1 MTRKRLWMN
10 RISGIVCL
18 LLWIALVIFLS
29 GTTGKIA
36 GMALGIML
44 LVAVIYNLYL
54 PKEVSTHL
62 IIPAYAQKEEKIT
75 GRLCISNTGVFP
87 VLSGKVFLQV
97 KKTISGEQEIFS
109 MNIRAAGRKNGA
121 AAFVIDSEYMGFL
134 EITILRV
141 ELYSFFG
148 CMKKV
153 TYVNQ
158 EKVVM
163 ILPQTTELHFPVQ
176 NSGAACSF
184 FDEEQSGK
192 KGNGPGEYFGI
203 RPYVDGDSMKLIH
216 WKLTGKTDEYM
227 VKEVEVPMMRMPLIF
242 LETRVEKLDAA
253 MIDGLLEAF
262 FSISQ
267 HMAQEGQKH
276 CLCWWDKKTD
286 GWNFYNVA
294 NAMQLEEV
302 YAHVFQSMF
311 FSQGNATIDSFE
323 KEAFMKQAAESL
335 VVHEQK
341 KKERKEQFSEVIY
354 ITEYWNEKQAVF
366 DDWNLTLLL
375 ERREARKEEGEALV
389 PYIFSAETMGE
400 DIDRILTAYR
410 SVDYGA

>member
-1 MTRKRLWMN
+1 MIRKRLWMN
-10 RISGIVCL
+10 RVSGIVCL

-29 GTTGKIA
+29 GTTGRIA
-36 GMALGIML
+36 GIALGIML
-44 LVAVIYNLYL
+44 LVAVIYDLYL
-54 PKEVSTHL
+54 PKEVLAHL

-75 GRLCISNTGVFP
+75 GRLYISNTGSFP
-87 VLSGKVFLQV
+87 VLSGKVFLRV
-97 KKTISGEQEIFS
+97 NKTISGEQELFS
-109 MNIRAAGRKNGA
+109 VNIRAAGRKNGA

-134 EITILRV
+134 EIEILRV

-153 TYVNQ
+153 TYINQ
-158 EKVVM
+158 EKAVM
-163 ILPQTTELHFPVQ
+163 VLPRTTELHFPVES
-176 NSGAACSF
+176 SGIACSF

-203 RPYVDGDSMKLIH
+203 RPYVDGDPMKLIH

-294 NAMQLEEV
+294 NAVQLEEV
-302 YAHVFQSMF
+302 YAHVFHSVF
-311 FSQGNATIDSFE
+311 FSQGSVTITSFE
-323 KEAFMKQAAESL
+323 E
-335 VVHEQK
+335 
-341 KKERKEQFSEVIY
+341 ERKEAFSEVIY
-354 ITEYWNEKQAVF
+354 ITDYWNEQKDIVA
-366 DDWNLTLLL
+366 DRNMTLLL
-375 ERREARKEEGEALV
+375 ERREAREKEGEAFV
-389 PYIFSAETMGE
+389 PYIFAAETLGQ

-410 SVDYGA
+410 STHYGA

>member
-1 MTRKRLWMN
+1 
-10 RISGIVCL
+10 
-18 LLWIALVIFLS
+18 
-29 GTTGKIA
+29 
-36 GMALGIML
+36 MATL
-44 LVAVIYNLYL
+44 
-54 PKEVSTHL
+54 
-62 IIPAYAQKEEKIT
+62 
-75 GRLCISNTGVFP
+75 
-87 VLSGKVFLQV
+87 
-97 KKTISGEQEIFS
+97 FS
-109 MNIRAAGRKNGA
+109 MKFPWWHGNFRRKSSKIFIRDFRTIRQQRL
-121 AAFVIDSEYMGFL
+121 FV
-134 EITILRV
+134 TIIS
-141 ELYSFFG
+141 Y
-148 CMKKV
+148 
-153 TYVNQ
+153 
-158 EKVVM
+158 
-163 ILPQTTELHFPVQ
+163 
-176 NSGAACSF
+176 
-184 FDEEQSGK
+184 
-192 KGNGPGEYFGI
+192 KGDQPREC
-203 RPYVDGDSMKLIH
+203 
-216 WKLTGKTDEYM
+216 
-227 VKEVEVPMMRMPLIF
+227 RMPLIF

-323 KEAFMKQAAESL
+323 KE
-335 VVHEQK
+335 
-341 KKERKEQFSEVIY
+341 RKEQFSEVIY

-410 SVDYGA
+410 SADYGA

>member
-75 GRLCISNTGVFP
+75 GRLYISNTGSFP
-87 VLSGKVFLQV
+87 VLSGKVFLRV
-97 KKTISGEQEIFS
+97 KKTISGEQEMFS
-109 MNIRAAGRKNGA
+109 MNIRAVGRKNSA

-267 HMAQEGQKH
+267 DMAQEGQKH
-276 CLCWWDKKTD
+276 CLCWWDKNTD

-302 YAHVFQSMF
+302 YVHVFHSVF
-311 FSQGNATIDSFE
+311 FSQGSATITSFE
-323 KEAFMKQAAESL
+323 E
-335 VVHEQK
+335 
-341 KKERKEQFSEVIY
+341 ERKEAFSEVIY
-354 ITEYWNEKQAVF
+354 ITDYWNEQKDIVA
-366 DDWNLTLLL
+366 DWNMTLLL
-375 ERREARKEEGEALV
+375 ERREAREKEGEAFV
-389 PYIFSAETMGE
+389 PYIFAAETLGE

-410 SVDYGA
+410 STHYGT

>member
-75 GRLCISNTGVFP
+75 GRLYISNTGSFP
-87 VLSGKVFLQV
+87 VLSGKVFLRV
-97 KKTISGEQEIFS
+97 KKTISGEQEMFS
-109 MNIRAAGRKNGA
+109 MNIRAAGRKNSA

-216 WKLTGKTDEYM
+216 WKLT
-227 VKEVEVPMMRMPLIF
+227 
-242 LETRVEKLDAA
+242 KLDAA

-294 NAMQLEEV
+294 NAMQLVEV

-323 KEAFMKQAAESL
+323 
-335 VVHEQK
+335 
-341 KKERKEQFSEVIY
+341 KERKEQFSEVIY

-400 DIDRILTAYR
+400 DIDRTLTAYR
-410 SVDYGA
+410 SADYGA

>member
-75 GRLCISNTGVFP
+75 GRLYISNTGSFP
-87 VLSGKVFLQV
+87 VLSGKVFLRV
-97 KKTISGEQEIFS
+97 KKTISGEQEMFS
-109 MNIRAAGRKNGA
+109 MNIRAAGRKNSA

-176 NSGAACSF
+176 NSGVACSF

-267 HMAQEGQKH
+267 HMAQERQKH

-302 YAHVFQSMF
+302 YVHVFHSVF
-311 FSQGNATIDSFE
+311 FSQGSATITSFE
-323 KEAFMKQAAESL
+323 E
-335 VVHEQK
+335 
-341 KKERKEQFSEVIY
+341 ERKEAFSEVIY
-354 ITEYWNEKQAVF
+354 ITDYWNEQKDIVA
-366 DDWNLTLLL
+366 DWNMTLLL
-375 ERREARKEEGEALV
+375 ERQEAREKEGEAFV
-389 PYIFSAETMGE
+389 PYIFAAETLGQ

-410 SVDYGA
+410 STHYGA

>member
-75 GRLCISNTGVFP
+75 GRLCISNTGVLP

-262 FSISQ
+262 F
-267 HMAQEGQKH
+267 
-276 CLCWWDKKTD
+276 
-286 GWNFYNVA
+286 FYFTA
-294 NAMQLEEV
+294 
-302 YAHVFQSMF
+302 Y
-311 FSQGNATIDSFE
+311 GTG
-323 KEAFMKQAAESL
+323 
-335 VVHEQK
+335 
-341 KKERKEQFSEVIY
+341 R
-354 ITEYWNEKQAVF
+354 T
-366 DDWNLTLLL
+366 
-375 ERREARKEEGEALV
+375 EALSLLV
-389 PYIFSAETMGE
+389 G
-400 DIDRILTAYR
+400 
-410 SVDYGA
+410 

>member
-97 KKTISGEQEIFS
+97 KKTISGEKEIFS

-176 NSGAACSF
+176 NSGVACSF

-302 YAHVFQSMF
+302 YVHVFHSVF
-311 FSQGNATIDSFE
+311 FSQGSATITSFE
-323 KEAFMKQAAESL
+323 E
-335 VVHEQK
+335 
-341 KKERKEQFSEVIY
+341 ERKEAFSEVIY
-354 ITEYWNEKQAVF
+354 
-366 DDWNLTLLL
+366 LT
-375 ERREARKEEGEALV
+375 
-389 PYIFSAETMGE
+389 
-400 DIDRILTAYR
+400 D
-410 SVDYGA
+410 

>member
-10 RISGIVCL
+10 RMSGIVCL
-18 LLWIALVIFLS
+18 LLWIAFIIFLS

-36 GMALGIML
+36 GLALGIIL

-75 GRLCISNTGVFP
+75 GRLYISNTGSFP

-267 HMAQEGQKH
+267 HMAQERQKH

-302 YAHVFQSMF
+302 YVHVFHSVF
-311 FSQGNATIDSFE
+311 FSQGSATITSFE
-323 KEAFMKQAAESL
+323 E
-335 VVHEQK
+335 
-341 KKERKEQFSEVIY
+341 ERKEAFSEVIY
-354 ITEYWNEKQAVF
+354 ITDYWNEQKDIVA
-366 DDWNLTLLL
+366 DWNMTLLL
-375 ERREARKEEGEALV
+375 ERREAREKEGEAFV
-389 PYIFSAETMGE
+389 PYIFAAETLGQ

-410 SVDYGA
+410 STYYGA

>member
-18 LLWIALVIFLS
+18 LLWIAFIIFLS

-75 GRLCISNTGVFP
+75 GRLYISNTGSFP

-176 NSGAACSF
+176 NSGVACSF

-262 FSISQ
+262 FSILQ

-302 YAHVFQSMF
+302 YVHVFHSVF
-311 FSQGNATIDSFE
+311 FSQGSATITSFE
-323 KEAFMKQAAESL
+323 E
-335 VVHEQK
+335 
-341 KKERKEQFSEVIY
+341 ERKEAFSEVIY
-354 ITEYWNEKQAVF
+354 ITDYWNEQKDIVA
-366 DDWNLTLLL
+366 DWNMTLLL
-375 ERREARKEEGEALV
+375 ERQEAREKEGEAFV
-389 PYIFSAETMGE
+389 PYIFAAETLGQ

-410 SVDYGA
+410 STHYGA

>member
-75 GRLCISNTGVFP
+75 GRLCISNTGVVP

-97 KKTISGEQEIFS
+97 KKTISGEQELFS

-134 EITILRV
+134 EITILKV

-153 TYVNQ
+153 IYVNQ

-163 ILPQTTELHFPVQ
+163 VLPQTTELHFPVQ
-176 NSGAACSF
+176 NSGVACSF

-267 HMAQEGQKH
+267 HMAQEGLKH

-302 YAHVFQSMF
+302 YVHVFHSVF
-311 FSQGNATIDSFE
+311 FSQGSATITSFE
-323 KEAFMKQAAESL
+323 E
-335 VVHEQK
+335 
-341 KKERKEQFSEVIY
+341 ERKEAFSEVIY
-354 ITEYWNEKQAVF
+354 ITDYWNEQKDIVA
-366 DDWNLTLLL
+366 DWNMTLLL
-375 ERREARKEEGEALV
+375 ERQEAREKEGEAFV
-389 PYIFSAETMGE
+389 PYIFAAETLGQ

-410 SVDYGA
+410 STHYGA